1 MLQALIAR
9 WKQRRQPPISAP
21 TPAQIEAYQER
32 ERELVQQLIRL
43 QQVREGYKEA
53 AWLLALV
60 VEELSHRPAQQ
71 QGKMYLAA
79 SSFVREHCLECG
91 AEKGDQVYAIGS
103 RFCSVCAD
111 VRLGRHMRAEPDNIE
126 VSLSAHA

>member
-9 WKQRRQPPISAP
+9 WRQRRQPPISAP
-21 TPAQIEAYQER
+21 TSAQIEAYQER
-32 ERELVQQLIRL
+32 ERELIEQISRL

-60 VEELSHRPAQQ
+60 VEELSHRPVKQ

-103 RFCSVCAD
+103 RFCAVCAET
-111 VRLGRHMRAEPDNIE
+111 RLRRHARAEPDNIE
-126 VSLSAHA
+126 VNLSTHA